1 MTSVKGLRLTPLER
15 RASISLAGIFA
26 LRMLGLFLVLPVL
39 SLYADTLPGS
49 NNSLL
54 LGIALGIYGLTQ
66 ALMQIP
72 LGLAS
77 DHFGRK
83 RIMVIGLLIFAFGSF
98 VAAEA
103 ETLRM
108 MAVGRALQ
116 GAGAISAAITAMVAD
131 TTRAEVRTRAMAMI
145 GASIGLTF
153 ACSLVFG
160 PILYDRIGMDGLFW
174 GTGVLA
180 LLAIAVVLFVVP
192 AEVSR
197 EDQAR
202 QQSDKPHWRD
212 VLLMPELL
220 RLNLGIFLLH
230 LMQVAM
236 FVVIPVALVKYVGLA
251 QGAHWKVYLPALV
264 GSLALMVPAIIMAEK
279 YGRMRLVFISAI
291 VVLLCTQ
298 TLLAL
303 GWETPTVLLSAVFL
317 FFLGFNILEACLPS
331 LVSRVAPP
339 QSKGLALGVYN
350 TTQSLGFFAG
360 GILGGHISAFFGN
373 SVVFSVCAILVLIWL
388 VVVCIA
394 PPLEKS
400 RLLRNS

>member
-145 GASIGLTF
+145 L
-153 ACSLVFG
+153 SL
-160 PILYDRIGMDGLFW
+160 I
-174 GTGVLA
+174 
-180 LLAIAVVLFVVP
+180 
-192 AEVSR
+192 
-197 EDQAR
+197 
-202 QQSDKPHWRD
+202 
-212 VLLMPELL
+212 
-220 RLNLGIFLLH
+220 
-230 LMQVAM
+230 
-236 FVVIPVALVKYVGLA
+236 
-251 QGAHWKVYLPALV
+251 
-264 GSLALMVPAIIMAEK
+264 
-279 YGRMRLVFISAI
+279 
-291 VVLLCTQ
+291 
-298 TLLAL
+298 
-303 GWETPTVLLSAVFL
+303 
-317 FFLGFNILEACLPS
+317 
-331 LVSRVAPP
+331 
-339 QSKGLALGVYN
+339 
-350 TTQSLGFFAG
+350 
-360 GILGGHISAFFGN
+360 HI
-373 SVVFSVCAILVLIWL
+373 
-388 VVVCIA
+388 
-394 PPLEKS
+394 
-400 RLLRNS
+400 